1 MSCFTFLKVT
11 MIIFNLL
18 IFLCGAVLLGV
29 GIWVSVDSPSFLKIF
44 GSVSATAMQFVNV
57 GYFLI
62 AAGCVLLVLGFLG
75 CYGAQKESKCI
86 LLMFFSILLVIFIA
100 EIAAAVVALVYTSLA
115 ENLLNALVVPVI
127 KKDYGRQ
134 SDVTQ
139 VWNSTMEGLHCC
151 GFNNYTD
158 FTDSPFYNEHQ
169 AFPSFCCANDTTP
182 CTENMA
188 SQDNVKGCFRQLL
201 NDIHTNA
208 AVVGGVAAGFAAL
221 ELAAMTVSMYLYC
234 KLDKA

>member
-1 MSCFTFLKVT
+1 MCCFTFLKVT

-18 IFLCGAVLLGV
+18 IFVCGGVLLGV

-44 GSVSATAMQFVNV
+44 GPVSASAMQFVNV

-75 CYGAQKESKCI
+75 CYGAHKENKCV

-115 ENLLNALVVPVI
+115 ENMLYTLVVPVI
-127 KKDYGRQ
+127 EKEYGQ
-134 SDVTQ
+134 QPDITQ

-158 FTDSPFYNEHQ
+158 FTYSPYVKKYGN
-169 AFPSFCCANDTTP
+169 FPSFCCANDTVS
-182 CTENMA
+182 CSKELA
-188 SQDNVKGCFRQLL
+188 EEADVK
-201 NDIHTNA
+201 
-208 AVVGGVAAGFAAL
+208 
-221 ELAAMTVSMYLYC
+221 LAAMIVSMYLYC
-234 KLDKA
+234 KVDKA